1 MKDYYKILQVDT
13 EAEPEVIQG
22 AYKRLASK
30 YHPDV
35 NKSPKSN
42 SRMQAINEAYEVLR
56 DAAKRAEYDRTR
68 VREREDSPPPRA
80 KGKPRLEVWPPEVVI
95 EDVDPDD
102 GILTFSITL
111 QQVGGTPYDPTIH
124 KLYLNPAPPWDRA
137 RFQVLGQDADRPPM
151 TIEIEVDV
159 SEIGM
164 QEGTSYS
171 GEFEVV
177 VEAER

>member
-1 MKDYYKILQVDT
+1 
-13 EAEPEVIQG
+13 
-22 AYKRLASK
+22 
-30 YHPDV
+30 
-35 NKSPKSN
+35 
-42 SRMQAINEAYEVLR
+42 
-56 DAAKRAEYDRTR
+56 
-68 VREREDSPPPRA
+68 
-80 KGKPRLEVWPPEVVI
+80 
-95 EDVDPDD
+95 VDPDD

-111 QQVGGTPYDPTIH
+111 RQVGGAPFDPAIH
-124 KLYLNPAPPWDRA
+124 KLYLNPAPPWDMA

-159 SEIGM
+159 SEIAM